1 MLVKALCTARKIAW
15 GHIPNGLAGAP
26 DLEVADLLELG
37 LVLLTVVRLGVV
49 LERALGLGAVLDGV
63 VEVVEDGL
71 EGVLELGGPVDGTTA
86 GGGGAGVEHPVHA
99 VGTNERVEGLGS
111 LLNGLV
117 ESLAGGVAALTEN
130 LVLGE
135 EHAVDTAHKAAALTV
150 EVRVDLLL
158 EGGLVEVTGA
168 DGDTEGDSLLLG
180 LASNVLVDGERGV
193 DATAL
198 TEEGADGTAGALGG
212 DEDDVN
218 VGGDLDLGEI
228 LEDGG
233 ETVGEVEGL
242 FVERRL
248 WLALRQEDSMS
259 PRMYVNSPCPW

>member
-1 MLVKALCTARKIAW
+1 MFSRTRNQSTHHHHHQHHNTPSNTLLGVLGAEGTD
-15 GHIPNGLAGAP
+15 GLAGAP
-26 DLEVADLLELG
+26 DLEVADLLELL
-37 LVLLTVVRLGVV
+37 LVLLTVVGLGVV
-49 LERALGLGAVLDGV
+49 LEGALGLGAVLDRV

-71 EGVLELGGPVDGTTA
+71 EGVLELGSPVNGTAA

-99 VGTNERVEGLGS
+99 VGTNEGVEGLGS

-135 EHAVDTAHKAAALTV
+135 EHAVDTTHEAAALTV

-158 EGGLVEVTGA
+158 EGGLVEVAGA
-168 DGDTEGDSLLLG
+168 NGNTHGDGLLLG
-180 LASNVLVDGERGV
+180 LAGHILVDGEGGV

-198 TEEGADGTAGALGG
+198 LEKGADGAAGTLGG
-212 DEDDVN
+212 AEDDVD
-218 VGGDLDLGEI
+218 VSGDLDLGEI
-228 LEDGG
+228 LEHGG

-242 FVERRL
+242 R
-248 WLALRQEDSMS
+248 AAMS
-259 PRMYVNSPCPW
+259 A